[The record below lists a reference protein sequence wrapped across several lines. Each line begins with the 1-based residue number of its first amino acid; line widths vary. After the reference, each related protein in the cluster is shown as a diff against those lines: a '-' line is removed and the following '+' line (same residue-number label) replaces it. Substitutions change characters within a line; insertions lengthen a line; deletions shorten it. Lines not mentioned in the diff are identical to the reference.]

1 MNGEVRYG
9 PMIAV
14 SSAVLFL
21 LVLMRLSGV
30 VSRHRAAVE
39 RERTL
44 RAAGADLV
52 SAACADEVAASVRT
66 AVARLVPPGAP
77 HRAVLVAD
85 TGTTGP
91 QDHAS
96 DAPTGASRLVE
107 VETLDPACAAQVRGF
122 ATALLCPLVV
132 DDRPVAGSS
141 VGLLVVAAGETV
153 LRTLQGAVE
162 VLASQSALAI
172 ERVTLSQEVTRRD
185 SEAYFRTLVQN
196 AHDVILIVDDEGH
209 IRYAS
214 PSADAVLGPEPVV
227 ERRLFDLLDPT
238 DRATA
243 QRALLTTR
251 AGTAASGVR
260 DYEIVRTDGYRI
272 DVEVASRDLRDDP
285 TIRGVVLTL
294 RDVTEQRR
302 LQRELTHRAF
312 HDPLTGLAN
321 RMLFRERIEQAIA
334 AAGRDGGV
342 AGVLLVDLD
351 DFKLVNDTMGHSA
364 GDELLVAVADR
375 LRAILRPCDTA
386 ARLGGDEF
394 AVLVEGAACAAEVE
408 EIASRVVDALGV
420 PIDVAGE
427 LTTSVSVGVAVTP
440 EADGA
445 ADMLRQADLALY
457 AAKGDGKGRWRRYEP
472 DLHLAAVDRLQIR
485 AELERALAA
494 GAFELHYQPVVE
506 LATGRMVGVEALV
519 RWRHPR
525 RGLVPPN
532 DFIPFA
538 EESGLVVPLGSW
550 ILDRALADH
559 SEWRRNG
566 GTGMSMTMSV
576 NVSAYQIRASG
587 FLDGLTEALD
597 RWKIPPGSL
606 VLEITETSLLAD
618 DAQVSAD
625 LAGLRELGV
634 RIAIDDFGTGYSSLD
649 YIRLHAID
657 VLKIDKSFVAGI
669 ERSGRQAAL
678 VGSIVQLAGALG
690 LCVVA
695 EGVET
700 TSQQDALVRSG
711 CELGQG
717 YLFSVPVPANEIV
730 RRLREPAPA
739 AVPAVVDASR

>member
-1 MNGEVRYG
+1 
-9 PMIAV
+9 
-14 SSAVLFL
+14 
-21 LVLMRLSGV
+21 
-30 VSRHRAAVE
+30 
-39 RERTL
+39 
-44 RAAGADLV
+44 
-52 SAACADEVAASVRT
+52 
-66 AVARLVPPGAP
+66 
-77 HRAVLVAD
+77 
-85 TGTTGP
+85 
-91 QDHAS
+91 
-96 DAPTGASRLVE
+96 
-107 VETLDPACAAQVRGF
+107 
-122 ATALLCPLVV
+122 
-132 DDRPVAGSS
+132 
-141 VGLLVVAAGETV
+141 
-153 LRTLQGAVE
+153 VE

-227 ERRLFDLLDPT
+227 ERRLFDLLDPA

-321 RMLFRERIEQAIA
+321 RMLFRERVEQAIVA
-334 AAGRDGGV
+334 TGRDGGV
-342 AGVLLVDLD
+342 AGLLLVDLD

-375 LRAILRPCDTA
+375 LSGILRPCDTA

-394 AVLVEGAACAAEVE
+394 AVLVEGAARAAEVE

-457 AAKGDGKGRWRRYEP
+457 AAKADGKGRWRRYEP

-506 LATGRMVGVEALV
+506 LASGRMVGVEALV

-525 RGLVPPN
+525 RGLVAPN

-538 EESGLVVPLGSW
+538 EESGLVVPLGNW

-559 SEWRRNG
+559 SEWRRTG

-700 TSQQDALVRSG
+700 TSQQDALVRAG

-730 RRLREPAPA
+730 RRLREPAPV